1 MQSQM
6 PAPGEGPAH
15 SGRPIRFRILGP
27 LTVYTDDGRTVP
39 VLGTKQRAV
48 LGLLLLNANDVV
60 ATSELMRALWPGKK
74 PATARKMVQNAVSA
88 LRTVLAHDAGLGT
101 EAVLLTHA
109 PGYLLRVDPDL
120 IDLHRSRR
128 LAEQGRGEMAAGSAQ
143 SAAES
148 LREALGQWN
157 GPVLADVV
165 DLGVSSPAFAAV
177 TDERQYLV
185 EDRIEA
191 ELRCGRHYQILGELR
206 LLAEQNP
213 LNERLC
219 GQLMLALYRSGKQT
233 EALATF
239 RRQQALVAD
248 RFGGEPAQA
257 LYDLSRAILR
267 HDPAL
272 GLPTPPAAGL
282 PRTPAPATALVTDLP
297 TPAREHE
304 AHPDPAAPLAP
315 GATPVTDGPHPVADP
330 CAPQYGAGERK
341 RLSAVLVRVDAHS
354 PGAEDDDAEA
364 FECEFRRVSNIVT
377 EEAERY
383 GGTVAGRIGST
394 LLMLFGLI
402 RTRVD
407 DGLRAAQ
414 AGQAVLDRLLRLRPP
429 GGTAFLPRQVWV
441 AVSTGDA
448 LVRFAESGSGIT
460 PLVVGA
466 LLDRCL
472 RQLESAEPG
481 RVRVCDATRRAIALL
496 TGHATD
502 GVDDAPWAAET
513 AQRPMTVPDTNTPL
527 VERDSGLDVLTALL
541 NQAIGTGRPHQF
553 TVLGEPGLGKSRFAD
568 EIGRVVRAQYPD
580 AHLLSVRIPAFGQAR
595 SLTAF
600 GELVARCAGLLPT
613 DPPEA
618 ADGKLAAALH
628 RWTGPYTQ
636 VRSRTLGHLRVL
648 AGRPQTHDL
657 RAQEALAA
665 CRKILEEAAAER
677 PVVLVLDDL
686 HHADDTLLDFVDS
699 LAESLARVPL
709 LVVTTAR
716 PELLGRDLDWGRGRY
731 RPAST
736 LSLEPLGEAAGA
748 RLLQA
753 LCEEHE
759 VHEVHE
765 VHEGD
770 EEHGTRPGI
779 TPGDLARLTGG
790 NPLFI
795 TEYASSLAAPA
806 NGRGR
811 ADGRPDAGHPAVP
824 ERVRAVVAEQIDAL
838 PGGAKAVL
846 QDASVIGTTLWSGAV
861 AAVGRRHPADT
872 ERWLTYLERRHILV
886 RADRSAVPGS
896 VEYAF
901 RSEWVRQVV
910 LQSLL
915 QPAKEQVRHRAGAW
929 RAALVPDGQ

>member
-1 MQSQM
+1 MQSQILDH
-6 PAPGEGPAH
+6 GEGPAH
-15 SGRPIRFRILGP
+15 SQQPVRFRVLGP
-27 LTVYTDDGRTVP
+27 LTLHADDGRTVP

-48 LGLLLLNANDVV
+48 LGLLLLNANEVV
-60 ATSELMRALWPGKK
+60 ATSELMHALWPGRK

-88 LRTVLAHDAGLGT
+88 LRTVLAHDAGLST

-128 LAEQGRGEMAAGSAQ
+128 LAEQGRNELAAGSPPA
-143 SAAES
+143 AAEL
-148 LREALGQWN
+148 LREALGLWS
-157 GPVLADVV
+157 GPVLADLV
-165 DLGVSSPAFAAV
+165 DLGVSSPGFAAV
-177 TDERQYLV
+177 TDERQYLI

-191 ELRCGRHYQILGELR
+191 ELHCGRHYQILGELR
-206 LLAEQNP
+206 LLAEKNP

-233 EALATF
+233 EALDAYG
-239 RRQQALVAD
+239 RQQALVAD
-248 RFGGEPAQA
+248 RFGGEPAQE

-272 GLPTPPAAGL
+272 DLPVPPAAGL
-282 PRTPAPATALVTDLP
+282 PGTPAPATPLVTDLP
-297 TPAREHE
+297 
-304 AHPDPAAPLAP
+304 APLRAP
-315 GATPVTDGPHPVADP
+315 DARTAPAMPSPAHGATPVTDGPHLMAGPG
-330 CAPQYGAGERK
+330 APQYGAGERK

-354 PGAEDDDAEA
+354 PAAEDDDAEA
-364 FECEFRRVSNIVT
+364 LDSEFRQVSDVVA

-402 RTRVD
+402 RTRAD
-407 DGLRAAQ
+407 DALRAAQ
-414 AGQAVLDRLLRLRPP
+414 AGQAVLDRLLRLRSP
-429 GGTAFLPRQVWV
+429 GGMAFLPRQVWV

-448 LVRFAESGSGIT
+448 LVRFTESGSGIA

-472 RQLESAEPG
+472 RQLESTDPG
-481 RVRVCDATRRAIALL
+481 RIKVCDATRRAITLL
-496 TGHATD
+496 TGRATD
-502 GVDDAPWAAET
+502 GVDEAPWAAGT
-513 AQRPMTVPDTNTPL
+513 AQKPPAVSGMHAPL
-527 VERDSGLDVLTALL
+527 VERDPGLDVLTALF
-541 NQAIGTGRPHQF
+541 NQAIRTGRPHQI
-553 TVLGEPGLGKSRFAD
+553 TVLGEPGMGKSRFAD
-568 EIGRVVRAQYPD
+568 EIGELVRAQYAD
-580 AHLLSVRIPAFGQAR
+580 AHLLSVRIPAFGQTR

-613 DPPEA
+613 DPP
-618 ADGKLAAALH
+618 ADADSKLTAALH
-628 RWTGPYTQ
+628 HWTGAYAG
-636 VRSRTLGHLRVL
+636 VRSRFLGHLRVL
-648 AGRPQTHDL
+648 VGQPHTHDV
-657 RAQEALAA
+657 RTEEALAA
-665 CRKILEEAAAER
+665 CRRILEETAAER

-686 HHADDTLLDFVDS
+686 HHADDSLLDFVDG
-699 LAESLARVPL
+699 LAGSLARVPL
-709 LVVTTAR
+709 LVVATAG
-716 PELLGRDLDWGRGRY
+716 PELLSRGLDWGRGRY

-753 LCEEHE
+753 LCEER
-759 VHEVHE
+759 
-765 VHEGD
+765 
-770 EEHGTRPGI
+770 GTLPGI
-779 TPGDLARLTGG
+779 TPAALAELTGG

-795 TEYASSLAAPA
+795 TEYAAARAAPA
-806 NGRGR
+806 NGRTGAEAR
-811 ADGRPDAGHPAVP
+811 RDAGHPPVP
-824 ERVRAVVAEQIDAL
+824 ERVRAVVAEHIDAL

-846 QDASVIGTTLWSGAV
+846 QDASVIGTTVWSGAV
-861 AAVGRRHPADT
+861 AAVGRRDPLDT
-872 ERWLTYLERRHILV
+872 ERRLAYLERRHLLV

-929 RAALVPDGQ
+929 RAALVPERQ